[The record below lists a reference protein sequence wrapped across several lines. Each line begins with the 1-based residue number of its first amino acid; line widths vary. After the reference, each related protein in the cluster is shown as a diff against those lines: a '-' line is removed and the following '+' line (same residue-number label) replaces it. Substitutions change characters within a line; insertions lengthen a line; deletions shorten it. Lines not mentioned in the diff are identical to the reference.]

1 MTKTYQ
7 PRRKFDKEFK
17 LQAVKMVLE
26 EHLPVYE
33 VARRLNI
40 SENQLHAWKQTY
52 KESGP
57 VAFPGKGHQSNEA
70 EELRQLK
77 KRLADAK
84 EERDILKKA
93 LAIFS
98 KTRGESTN
106 S

>member
-1 MTKTYQ
+1 MTKKYQ
-7 PRRKFDKEFK
+7 PRRKFDREFK
-17 LQAVKMVLE
+17 VQAVKMVLE
-26 EHLPVYE
+26 ERLPVYE

-57 VAFPGKGHQSNEA
+57 DSFVGKGHLPHEA
-70 EELRQLK
+70 EEMRQLK
-77 KRLADAK
+77 KRLADAE

-98 KTRGESTN
+98 KTREGNTN